1 MNYSETDPSYRSQD
15 IRGEELDIFIPNN
28 QRYSEET
35 ISNKWN
41 NFFTNNSGGE
51 TDIESSDSGKS
62 FRTSYASSSCSST
75 SLEAL
80 KIDDVPEQMLNTG
93 NSPAERSISL
103 VPDSSR
109 RRTDG
114 LCQVTFANSLPS
126 SYQQRVEKPQF
137 GRRNEME
144 TSRLDD
150 VNENYSS
157 AVLTRQPTSPCRLN
171 VEDFDNMDKLKIS
184 NTENGML
191 KSVKG
196 TVRGY
201 KNMVRRYSASFNS
214 KGHVISVVEQVYSI
228 KYIRMCRYT
237 VMIIAVGGVL

>member
-1 MNYSETDPSYRSQD
+1 MNYSETDPSYHSPE
-15 IRGEELDIFIPNN
+15 ISGKELNIFIPNN
-28 QRYSEET
+28 QRYSEEN
-35 ISNKWN
+35 IPNKWN

-62 FRTSYASSSCSST
+62 FRTSYASSNCSST

-80 KIDDVPEQMLNTG
+80 KIDDVPEQMLNTD
-93 NSPAERSISL
+93 NSPAERNISL

-109 RRTDG
+109 KKSDG
-114 LCQVTFANSLPS
+114 LCQITFANNPS
-126 SYQQRVEKPQF
+126 SNQQHVEKPQF

-150 VNENYSS
+150 VNENHSS
-157 AVLTRQPTSPCRLN
+157 AVLTRQPNSPSRLN

-214 KGHVISVVEQVYSI
+214 KGHVVSLVEQVYSI
-228 KYIRMCRYT
+228 KYIKMCRYIM
-237 VMIIAVGGVL
+237 MIIAIDGLL